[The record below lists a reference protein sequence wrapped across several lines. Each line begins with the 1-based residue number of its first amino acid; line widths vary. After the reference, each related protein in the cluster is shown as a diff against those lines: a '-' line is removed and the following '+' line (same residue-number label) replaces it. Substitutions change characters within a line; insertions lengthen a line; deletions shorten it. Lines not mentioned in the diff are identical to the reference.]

1 MTLASHYSTLAYISQ
16 TPNSVKSAFL
26 RVHFE
31 LRFEHEAEDKGTQY
45 LKLEVR

>member
-1 MTLASHYSTLAYISQ
+1 MGIPNISH

-31 LRFEHEAEDKGTQY
+31 LRFEHEAGDKGTQY
-45 LKLEVR
+45 LKLEMR